1 MKILM
6 VCLGNICRSPL
17 AHGILEKLASDKGLQ
32 WEIDSAG
39 TGGWHIG
46 SPPDQRSIAIAKS
59 HGVDI
64 SNQSCR
70 QFKIDDFDKYDHIL
84 VMDYSN
90 LTDVRSLARNDLDYN
105 KVSLFLKNEIVP
117 DPYYDDTQFDPVYNM
132 VKERC
137 FDIIE
142 EFTSPS

>member
-1 MKILM
+1 M

-17 AHGILEKLASDKGLQ
+17 AHGILEKFANDKGFQ

-46 SPPDQRSIAIAKS
+46 SPPDHRSIAIAKS
-59 HGVDI
+59 YGVDI

-70 QFKIDDFDKYDHIL
+70 QFEIDDFDKYDHIF

-90 LTDVRSLARNDLDYN
+90 LNDVRALVRNNRDYN
-105 KVSLFLKNEIVP
+105 KVSLFLKNDIVP
-117 DPYYDDTQFDPVYNM
+117 DPYYDDTQFDVVYKM
-132 VKERC
+132 VEGRC
-137 FDIIE
+137 FEIIE
-142 EFTSPS
+142 EFNSP

>member
-1 MKILM
+1 M

-17 AHGILEKLASDKGLQ
+17 AHGILEKFANDEGFQ

-46 SPPDQRSIAIAKS
+46 SPPDHRSIAIAKS
-59 HGVDI
+59 YGVDI

-70 QFKIDDFDKYDHIL
+70 QFEIDDFDKYDHIF

-90 LTDVRSLARNDLDYN
+90 LKDVRALARNNRDHN
-105 KVSLFLKNEIVP
+105 KVSLFLKNDIVP
-117 DPYYDDTQFDPVYNM
+117 DPYYDDTQFDAVYKM
-132 VKERC
+132 VEERC
-137 FDIIE
+137 FEIIE
-142 EFTSPS
+142 EFNSQ